1 MINQNQHT
9 YQDAKVY
16 LCNFREDVISLLR
29 SFRFAFFFICW
40 NENGGGRFEGLE
52 KTDCLFWR
60 FVH

>member
-29 SFRFAFFFICW
+29 SFRFAFFFSFV
-40 NENGGGRFEGLE
+40 ETKMAVVGL
-52 KTDCLFWR
+52 KD
-60 FVH
+60 